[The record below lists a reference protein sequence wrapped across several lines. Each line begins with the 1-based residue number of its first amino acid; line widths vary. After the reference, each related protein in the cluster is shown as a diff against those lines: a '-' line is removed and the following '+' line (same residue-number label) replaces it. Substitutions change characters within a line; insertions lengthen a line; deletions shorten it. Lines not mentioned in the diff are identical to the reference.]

1 MYKMMK
7 NLFTLAIMAFMAI
20 FISCSDDDNTDDPRS
35 FAVTVTSGGNGK
47 ASADVPTAEPGRT
60 VTLTAEPDEGYKF
73 ASWFVE
79 SGNITLS
86 GLAENPATFTMPATD
101 VKIVASF
108 SELAAEPQAITVTA
122 EEGGKVAYEPKE
134 ATPGTIVKIAAE
146 PDKGYRF
153 VGWKVEKGGVKIIET
168 ENPLEAGFVMGDEE
182 VVIVA
187 QFEVGVYA
195 ITIDGDLENGKVE
208 VKDNL
213 ENATEGTIITLTAIP
228 DAGYKFAGWNL
239 GAYALSEDVRKNNP
253 LVIKMPANDLQ
264 ISAQFSVPIEDVLTV
279 IDDPAFKAYALYRM
293 DHAQTVVV
301 KSEYVVNGELSVETE
316 EIETPVW
323 DTDGDGKL
331 SEDEAAAIRAI
342 DVSKEVL
349 ESLDGFNWD
358 GTAIQSLNCKGYFL
372 GLEVLKASHQKITD
386 LHANEFRALKVLVC
400 DNNGLQTID
409 VTKCAAL
416 TMLFVEQNELT
427 ALDITKN
434 RELHSVSCYDNHI
447 EELNIGSMKFRKD
460 NSYFLRC
467 GRQTDTAGTEISL
480 ILRGM
485 RSNQVSYWNDVLA
498 NDDSPERQYNRR
510 IGVVY

>member
-1 MYKMMK
+1 MK
-7 NLFTLAIMAFMAI
+7 ELVSIGVAKTPEEIGDLLSLVQQWLDKEKLHCHLQLDLFEEEKLK
-20 FISCSDDDNTDDPRS
+20 CE
-35 FAVTVTSGGNGK
+35 
-47 ASADVPTAEPGRT
+47 AE
-60 VTLTAEPDEGYKF
+60 VMNAWQLLF
-73 ASWFVE
+73 C
-79 SGNITLS
+79 II
-86 GLAENPATFTMPATD
+86 D
-101 VKIVASF
+101 VKIVTSF
-108 SELAAEPQAITVTA
+108 SELAAELRAITVTA

-134 ATPGTIVKIAAE
+134 PTPPTI
-146 PDKGYRF
+146 
-153 VGWKVEKGGVKIIET
+153 
-168 ENPLEAGFVMGDEE
+168 
-182 VVIVA
+182 
-187 QFEVGVYA
+187 Q
-195 ITIDGDLENGKVE
+195 
-208 VKDNL
+208 
-213 ENATEGTIITLTAIP
+213 
-228 DAGYKFAGWNL
+228 
-239 GAYALSEDVRKNNP
+239 
-253 LVIKMPANDLQ
+253 
-264 ISAQFSVPIEDVLTV
+264 
-279 IDDPAFKAYALYRM
+279 
-293 DHAQTVVV
+293 
-301 KSEYVVNGELSVETE
+301 
-316 EIETPVW
+316 
-323 DTDGDGKL
+323 
-331 SEDEAAAIRAI
+331 AI